1 MIIVTGGA
9 GFIGSNL
16 IRGLNQLGLEDILI
30 VDDLTDG
37 RKIQNLQGLF
47 YRDYSDKDDFLHSIQ
62 KSIPITYKIDM
73 IFHQGACTVTTETN
87 GKYLLKNNFEY
98 SKILLQYALERQI
111 PFVYASSAAV
121 YGLNRE
127 CIEKREYEAPLNAYG
142 LSKFLF
148 DQYVRHILPEAKSQ
162 VVGLRYFN
170 VYGPGEAHKG
180 NMASVMF
187 HFNQQIV
194 QTGKIR
200 LFEGSGPYAN
210 GEQRR
215 DFIHVDD
222 VARVNLWFLKHPMHH
237 GIVNVGTGTAHS
249 FNDVAKV
256 MIHWHKKGVIEYIPF
271 PPSLIHTYQH
281 YTQAN
286 LRQLHTVLKYE
297 DPFLSLEEGVESYLE
312 WLHKQSNV

>member
-16 IRGLNQLGLEDILI
+16 IRGLNKLGMEDILI
-30 VDDLTDG
+30 VDNLADG
-37 RKIQNLQGLF
+37 RKIQNLSGLF
-47 YRDYSDKDDFLHSIQ
+47 YRDYLDKDDFLHILQSR
-62 KSIPITYKIDM
+62 IPITYKIDT

-87 GKYLLKNNFEY
+87 GKYMLKNNFEY
-98 SKILLQYALERQI
+98 SKILLHYALERQI
-111 PFVYASSAAV
+111 PFIYASSAAT

-127 CIEKREYEAPLNAYG
+127 CIEKREYEAPLNVYG

-162 VVGLRYFN
+162 VAGLRYFN

-180 NMASVMF
+180 NMASVVL
-187 HFNQQIV
+187 HFNQQLL

-215 DFIHVDD
+215 DFIHVEDI
-222 VARVNLWFLKHPMHH
+222 VRVNLWFSQHRMHH
-237 GIVNVGTGTAHS
+237 GIVNVGTGLAHS
-249 FNDVAKV
+249 FNDVAKM
-256 MIHWHKKGVIEYIPF
+256 MIHWHKKGTIEYIPF
-271 PPSLIHTYQH
+271 PTSLMHTYQH

-297 DPFLSLEEGVESYLE
+297 EPFLSLEEGIESYLE
-312 WLHKQSNV
+312 WLNRPVHA